1 MSKCAPSGSCW
12 CMDVPYTLKVEG
24 DKCLKPKDFLEKIK
38 KEYNLSDEKINE
50 LNKGINEKSKD
61 I

>member
-1 MSKCAPSGSCW
+1 
-12 CMDVPYTLKVEG
+12 MDIPYTLKVEG

-38 KEYNLSDEKINE
+38 KEYNLSDEKMNE
-50 LNKGINEKSKD
+50 LNKGINEKNKN